1 MSENTQDIRY
11 FWILF
16 GTTVT
21 TMTDPTYAQRATHN
35 GAMSR
40 TGPKP
45 VFVAVR
51 DIPSSTSKPPPTGEE
66 FYYSLM
72 KCVKTEH
79 ISGIQR
85 IGSLWRIYLSN
96 HEERVKVIV
105 NGLFIRGATVP
116 VHDVN
121 PYTKAKDEHLTRVLI
136 KDVPLSVGDDQI
148 RTTLQTMKYTVRGEI
163 TRQQLRV
170 GGQLTNCL
178 NGDRIVYIDPPSQ
191 PLPRFL
197 TVATLFRARA
207 FHAGQPEKRDTV
219 NATCSKCLDSGHH
232 ASTCPNQVK
241 CRICKQSGHYGYQCN
256 ASSNTS
262 QNVDNGTAEP
272 TGTPTNDSP
281 ASPTRQTAD
290 NTRREA
296 LRKPEGDPQK
306 DGNTRVRRPR
316 QADISDFLK
325 SCRVN
330 DAAAAPQDLRQ
341 GASDQESVS
350 QYSTTRDDEDESSSC
365 YLSSGEDE
373 HSPISPETPTP
384 DKKGKTSTKRKLK
397 GKKKSKKSECK
408 GKH

>member
-1 MSENTQDIRY
+1 
-11 FWILF
+11 
-16 GTTVT
+16 
-21 TMTDPTYAQRATHN
+21 MTDQTYAGKAAPSGAT
-35 GAMSR
+35 SR
-40 TGPKP
+40 TSPKP

-51 DIPSSTSKPPPTGEE
+51 DIPSSTSKAPPTGEE

-85 IGSLWRIYLSN
+85 IGSLWRIYLSD

-121 PYTKAKDEHLTRVLI
+121 PYTKTKDEHMTRVLI

-148 RTTLQTMKYTVRGEI
+148 KATLQTMKYTVRGDI

-170 GGQLTNCL
+170 GGKLTSCL

-197 TVATLFRARA
+197 VISNVFRARA
-207 FHAGQPEKRDTV
+207 FHAGQPEKRDSV
-219 NATCSKCLDSGHH
+219 IVTCSKCLESGHH
-232 ASTCPNQVK
+232 ASTCQNEVK
-241 CRICKQSGHYGYQCN
+241 CRSCKQSGHYSYTCN
-256 ASSNTS
+256 ATSATS
-262 QNVDNGTAEP
+262 QIVDNGAAQP
-272 TGTPTNDSP
+272 TDTPANDSS
-281 ASPTRQTAD
+281 ASPTGQAAD
-290 NTRREA
+290 NAQRET
-296 LRKPEGDPQK
+296 LRKTEGDPQK
-306 DGNTRVRRPR
+306 DVSTRVRIPR
-316 QADISDFLK
+316 QVDISDFLK

-330 DAAAAPQDLRQ
+330 GAAAAPQDLRQ
-341 GASDQESVS
+341 GVSDPESIS
-350 QYSTTRDDEDESSSC
+350 QYSTTRDDEDAFSSCCPSSSE
-365 YLSSGEDE
+365 GEQ
-373 HSPISPETPTP
+373 SPLSPETPTP

-397 GKKKSKKSECK
+397 EKKKSKKSECK